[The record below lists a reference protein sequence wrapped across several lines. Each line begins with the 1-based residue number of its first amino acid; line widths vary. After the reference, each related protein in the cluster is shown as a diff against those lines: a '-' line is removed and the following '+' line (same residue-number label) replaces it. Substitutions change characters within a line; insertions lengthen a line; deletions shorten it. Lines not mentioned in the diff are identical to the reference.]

1 MKDDMKKYNKS
12 DLIQR
17 FADGCLN
24 GDEAK
29 KAEMLINES
38 QEAKREYDEIT
49 AIGNAMRTAMQDEV
63 SSVDFSGVWSY
74 INERINAKSGNGF
87 KALIDYFLTSIT
99 PRKAIAAVAGAL
111 AIIAAV
117 IILYEVSI
125 APVSVN
131 ASPTIVESIQY
142 GSNSDIV
149 IAVDTLGSS
158 TTVVYIEGLEI
169 NKSVSTPNE
178 I

>member
-1 MKDDMKKYNKS
+1 MKDNMDNLNQR

-17 FADGCLN
+17 FADGCLT

-29 KAEMLINES
+29 KAEILIKKS
-38 QEAKREYDEIT
+38 PEAKREYDEIT

-63 SSVDFSGVWSY
+63 SSVDFRGVWSY
-74 INERINAKSGNGF
+74 INEGIDAKTDRGF
-87 KALIDYFLTSIT
+87 KGLIDYFLNSIT
-99 PRKAIAAVAGAL
+99 PRKAVAAVAGAL
-111 AIIAAV
+111 AVIAAV
-117 IILYEVSI
+117 IIFYEISI
-125 APVSVN
+125 APVSVH

-142 GSNSDIV
+142 GINSDIV
-149 IAVDTLGSS
+149 VAVDTLESA

-169 NKSVSTPNE
+169 NKSVNPPNE